1 MVGDMMEIKKQKKF
15 ANVNPSVSNDAPPPI
30 HTHLKKTKQNK
41 TNEKVKGNFTT
52 R

>member
-30 HTHLKKTKQNK
+30 HTHLKKQNK
-41 TNEKVKGNFTT
+41 TKQTKK
-52 R
+52 